1 MASLKFACVVA
12 VICMVV
18 VITAP
23 MTNAITC
30 GEVARSLSPCINYL
44 RSRRGGSP
52 EAECCRGVTSLNR
65 AASNTADRRTACNCL
80 KSVAASIS
88 GLNANNA
95 ASLPG
100 RCRVRVPYRIS
111 TSTNCNRCLVVREH
125 GTSGIVKLPLV
136 ASSAQIDMFT
146 KALLHISFIIS
157 YLS

>member
-111 TSTNCNRCLVVREH
+111 TSTNCNRY
-125 GTSGIVKLPLV
+125 GGIPNKHWRKEVYGNLSVGVGVKIEELDEME
-136 ASSAQIDMFT
+136 SEKDTFE
-146 KALLHISFIIS
+146 
-157 YLS
+157 

>member
-18 VITAP
+18 VINAP

-111 TSTNCNRCLVVREH
+111 TSTNCNRYVTLTTHSICFPFFTHFHSDQVVNRGWIRGGRNGRE
-125 GTSGIVKLPLV
+125 IF
-136 ASSAQIDMFT
+136 Q
-146 KALLHISFIIS
+146 
-157 YLS
+157 

>member
-111 TSTNCNRCLVVREH
+111 TSTNCNRYVILTTHSICFPFFTHFHSVTH
-125 GTSGIVKLPLV
+125 HN
-136 ASSAQIDMFT
+136 FT
-146 KALLHISFIIS
+146 K
-157 YLS
+157 YLMLYTL